1 MIPVTLETRRWL
13 LFARRFHAIHLKVH
27 SDIPAPQ
34 NHFPLGQMPL
44 SDLIAVGLLAL
55 EMVSSRRSSHCPSE
69 VKGLSAS
76 AAAYALTDAASQL
89 ERQSCS
95 RSSWYSDLPC
105 CSSSTLLPLGDA
117 ARRSLAFENVS
128 CRGRGRS
135 RWCSASK
142 VPATHFSAADQN
154 EPGPLLGARSS
165 GGCWCWSWLGLGRI
179 EVVVEEGS
187 AHSAV
192 GQHSQLQRWWRWRA
206 VAC

>member
-13 LFARRFHAIHLKVH
+13 LFARRFHAIRLKVH
-27 SDIPAPQ
+27 SDISAPQ
-34 NHFPLGQMPL
+34 NHFPLAQMPL
-44 SDLIAVGLLAL
+44 SDLVAVGLLAL
-55 EMVSSRRSSHCPSE
+55 EMVSSRRSRHCLSE
-69 VKGLSAS
+69 VEGLSAS
-76 AAAYALTDAASQL
+76 AAAYASTDAASQL

-95 RSSWYSDLPC
+95 RSSWHSDPPC
-105 CSSSTLLPLGDA
+105 CSSSTLLPLADA
-117 ARRSLAFENVS
+117 ARRSPAFENVS

-165 GGCWCWSWLGLGRI
+165 GGCWCWSWLWLGRR
-179 EVVVEEGS
+179 EVVVVEGL

-192 GQHSQLQRWWRWRA
+192 GQHSQLQRWWMWRA